1 MDTITVSAAN
11 VVDGTYTGPDVSAFA
26 GHLEFAPYIGIVRFH
41 SALKVSVS
49 IIAGAGSGIKAG
61 HGIKAGLGIE
71 AGSGIEAGWGIK
83 AGFSIR
89 SRWIS
94 CALRIFAGTVNW
106 RQPTL
111 EETHIYG
118 EIRSGIVA
126 IGMVIAE
133 ATSEPRQGLS
143 DECHGS
149 L

>member
-26 GHLEFAPYIGIVRFH
+26 GHLEIAPYIGIVRFH
-41 SALKVSVS
+41 SALKVSGS
-49 IIAGAGSGIKAG
+49 IIAGAGSGIEARW
-61 HGIKAGLGIE
+61 GIE
-71 AGSGIEAGWGIK
+71 AGHGIEAGWGIE

-133 ATSEPRQGLS
+133 ATSEPRQGL
-143 DECHGS
+143 

>member
-1 MDTITVSAAN
+1 ML
-11 VVDGTYTGPDVSAFA
+11 GPDVSAFA
-26 GHLEFAPYIGIVRFH
+26 GHLEIAPYIGIVRFH
-41 SALKVSVS
+41 SALKVSGS
-49 IIAGAGSGIKAG
+49 IIAGAGSGIEAG
-61 HGIKAGLGIE
+61 H
-71 AGSGIEAGWGIK
+71 GIEAGWGIK

-133 ATSEPRQGLS
+133 ATSEPRQGL
-143 DECHGS
+143 